1 MVQRKS
7 PFPTGFLGVDL
18 SYSGVWNPVLS
29 DTEQA
34 GVTVSHGT
42 RSEGG
47 TPDVSSLSFAVK
59 NGDGRYSPRNP
70 NSPLYGLIG
79 RNTPARATLALGANW
94 LNIKAA
100 SNSSAHTP
108 DVAALDITG
117 DIDIRW
123 HGYQASWNL
132 AGDLMSKYDT
142 SGNQRSWIL
151 RCEADGTLTLFWS
164 VTGSSTLREARST
177 VAIPAW
183 AGEIALRVTLD
194 VDNGAGGC
202 TARFYYSNDLDGTW
216 TQLGPDI
223 VQATTTSIFNST
235 AQFRLGKAPTS
246 SANWPAQRVYG
257 WELRAGVGGA
267 IRSSGRGVNLV
278 QTGSTFTDA
287 QGLVWTL
294 ANSEITNR
302 HTIAVGE
309 VAEWPVEWNR
319 KGPSSVLTQVQA
331 SGATRRLGQG
341 HQPIQS
347 PIYRSITSSATD
359 DLKAYWPMEEPEGST
374 AFGSFKSAPP
384 GRWTGD
390 PQLASSSAFGGSRP
404 IPVLGT
410 GELSFSVPSYVDTNV
425 VQVRF
430 LVHAPSSGWSANALC
445 HVRFEKF
452 GLHTVSLYTGG
463 TVGTMR
469 FLGRDQ
475 DGGTVFDTGYLDW
488 DLEDKPARA
497 SIRLTQNGT
506 ATDWRVSLDFTTGA
520 GLELTGSVA
529 STSFG
534 RCTAVLFNWLSG
546 DMNVAVGH
554 LTVQAASTSP
564 NDIPTTVLNGY
575 LGEGAQSRQARLA
588 AEQSVTLIGRGH
600 TSRAIPMGAQPAAT
614 FLDAVREA
622 AAAEGGILHDDMASV
637 ALHRRALHAMGSQP
651 PVVIPYTDNRVIP
664 FTPVDDDGLTR
675 NRITVSSAYATSATA
690 EQATGSMSIAPPPLG
705 VGLYDDELSLNL
717 GADIEVQRRADWEL
731 HVGTWDEGRY
741 PTMGVDLANPYFLAN
756 PELTRKLLA
765 LEPGDHL
772 VVEDPPSWLPPRSVD
787 VLVMGIQ
794 MVVTPLSV
802 KLTWTCVPARPYHY
816 GYFNHAEH
824 RYSGEGTVT
833 AGALTSAPTQA
844 LVLPGGSPGRASA
857 PDASALDIT
866 GDLDVRAYVA
876 LTDWTPAATTTI
888 AAKYLGTGSQR
899 SWRFNVTTG
908 GNLQLTTSATGVA
921 TQTNTSASTVPVADG
936 EGIWVRATLDVDNG
950 GGGRVYTYYTSTDG
964 VTWTQLGAPA
974 IIAGTT
980 SIFSSTA
987 RLEVGAS
994 DDGTAQRLTGL
1005 VAALEVRNGIG
1016 GTVVANP
1023 DFSAQDT
1030 GATSFTDS
1038 VGNVWTVASPAAIGS
1053 VQLASSFTVTPPT
1066 GVLWTHDDG
1075 DYDILI
1081 NGEVMTVKNVVG
1093 NVMTVDRS
1101 INGVVK
1107 AHPAGSAIALAEPS
1121 FYAR

>member
-7 PFPTGFLGVDL
+7 PFPANFLGVDL
-18 SYSGVWNPVLS
+18 SYSGAWQPVDQ
-29 DTEQA
+29 DTDQA
-34 GVTVSHGT
+34 GVTVSHGS

-47 TPDVSSLSFAVK
+47 TPDVSSLAFTVK
-59 NGDGRYSPRNP
+59 NGDGKYSPRNP

-94 LNIKAA
+94 LDIRAA

-123 HGYQASWNL
+123 HGYMESWNL

-151 RCEADGTLTLFWS
+151 RAEADGTLTLFWS
-164 VTGSSTLREARST
+164 VTGSSTLREARSGI
-177 VAIPAW
+177 AIPAW

-194 VDNGAGGC
+194 VNNGAAGC
-202 TARFYYSNDLDGTW
+202 TARFYYSGDLDGTW
-216 TQLGPDI
+216 TQLGSD
-223 VQATTTSIFNST
+223 VVAATTTSIFNST

-257 WELRAGVGGA
+257 WELRAGIDGA
-267 IRSSGRGVNLV
+267 IRSSGRGVDLV
-278 QTGSTFTDA
+278 QAGSTFTDA
-287 QGLVWTL
+287 TGLVWTL

-302 HTIAVGE
+302 HTVAVGE

-319 KGPSSVLTQVQA
+319 KGSPSVLTQVQA
-331 SGATRRLGQG
+331 SGVTRRLGQG
-341 HQPIQS
+341 QQPVQS
-347 PIYRSITSSATD
+347 PIYRTITSSATD
-359 DLKAYWPMEEPEGST
+359 DLRAYWPMEEPEGST
-374 AFGSFKSAPP
+374 AFGSGRSGTP
-384 GRWTGD
+384 GRWIGS
-390 PQLASSSAFGGSRP
+390 PQLASSTAFGGSKP
-404 IPVLGT
+404 LPVLGT
-410 GELSFSVPSYVDTNV
+410 GELSFSVPSYVDTDV

-430 LVHAPSSGWSANALC
+430 LVHAPSSGWSANALA
-445 HVRFEKF
+445 HVRFERF

-488 DLEDKPARA
+488 DLEDKPARG
-497 SIRLTQNGT
+497 SIRLTQNG
-506 ATDWRVSLDFTTGA
+506 ANIDWRVSLDFTTGA
-520 GLELTGSVA
+520 GLELTGTV
-529 STSFG
+529 TSATFG

-554 LTVQAASTSP
+554 LTVQSASTSP

-575 LGEGAQSRQARLA
+575 LGEGAQTRQARLA
-588 AEQSVTLIGRGH
+588 SEQAVGLTGRGVH
-600 TSRAIPMGAQPAAT
+600 SRSISMGTQPAST
-614 FLDAVREA
+614 FLEAVREA
-622 AAAEGGILHDDMASV
+622 AAAEGGILHDDMTSV
-637 ALHRRALHAMGSQP
+637 ALHRRSLYAMGSQP

-675 NRITVSSAYATSATA
+675 NRITVSSPYATNATV
-690 EQATGSMSIAPPPLG
+690 EEATGTMSIAA
-705 VGLYDDELSLNL
+705 VGLYADELTLNL
-717 GADIEVQRRADWEL
+717 GADIEVQRRAYWEL

-756 PELTRKLLA
+756 PDLTRKLLSIT
-765 LEPGDHL
+765 PGDRL
-772 VVEDPPSWLPPRSVD
+772 VIEDPPSWLPPRSVD

-816 GYFNHAEH
+816 GYFNHTEH

-833 AGALTSAPTQA
+833 AGALASAPTSA
-844 LVLPGGSPGRASA
+844 LVLTGVSPGRASA
-857 PDASALDIT
+857 PDKAALDIT
-866 GDLDVRAYVA
+866 GDIDVRAYVA
-876 LTDWTPAATTTI
+876 LTDWTPAATTAI

-899 SWRFNVTTG
+899 SWRLNVTTG

-921 TQTNTSASTVPVADG
+921 TQTNTSTAAVSVANG

-950 GGGRVYTYYTSTDG
+950 AAGRVYTYYTSTDG
-964 VTWTQLGAPA
+964 VTWTQLGSSST
-974 IIAGTT
+974 IAGVT
-980 SIFSSTA
+980 SIFSSSA
-987 RLEVGAS
+987 SLEVGAS
-994 DDGTAQRLTGL
+994 DDGTALRLTGL
-1005 VAALEVRNGIG
+1005 VASVEVRNGIN

-1023 DFSAQDT
+1023 NFATQDA
-1030 GATSFTDS
+1030 GATSFTDT
-1038 VGNVWTVASPAAIGS
+1038 VGNVWTVNSPASIGP
-1053 VQLASSFTVTPPT
+1053 VQLSSSFTVTPPS

-1075 DYDILI
+1075 DYDILV
-1081 NGEVMTVKNVVG
+1081 NGEAMTVKNVVG
-1093 NVMTVDRS
+1093 NVMTVNRS
-1101 INGVVK
+1101 VNGVVK
-1107 AHPAGSAIALAEPS
+1107 AHSAGAAIALAEPS